1 MTQLNPSPYSVRP
14 ATPDDIDALV
24 HHRIS
29 MFIEMGLSLDVP
41 AVGLAL
47 RAWLAEKI
55 PAETYRAWVVEADR
69 TVVAGAGMAILP
81 WPPGPQWLGG
91 RIGFVSS
98 VYTEPAHRSRG
109 LARSLMEAIHD
120 WCRSH
125 DIGVVGLTATDAGQP
140 LYESMGYHAAAAPT
154 MWTAVD

>member
-98 VYTEPAHRSRG
+98 VLHGARASVSRPG
-109 LARSLMEAIHD
+109 ALVD
-120 WCRSH
+120 GSH
-125 DIGVVGLTATDAGQP
+125 PRLVSVP
-140 LYESMGYHAAAAPT
+140 
-154 MWTAVD
+154 